1 MYAAIELAAFARDCR
16 NAPLPSP
23 HSFTQTDVAWV
34 WERPDDAQ
42 AARSFLRAAVLRGD
56 SY

>member
-1 MYAAIELAAFARDCR
+1 MYTAIELAAFARDCR
-16 NAPLPSP
+16 NAPLSSP
-23 HSFTQTDVAWV
+23 HSFTQTDGAWV
-34 WERPDDAQ
+34 WGRPDAQ